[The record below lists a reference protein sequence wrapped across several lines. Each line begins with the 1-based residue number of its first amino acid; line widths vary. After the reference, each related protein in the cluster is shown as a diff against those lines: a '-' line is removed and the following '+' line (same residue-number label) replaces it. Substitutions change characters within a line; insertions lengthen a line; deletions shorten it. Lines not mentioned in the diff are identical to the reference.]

1 MKTII
6 IQNQS
11 NPATLG
17 YNDRG
22 TIVDNDSIILWHGS
36 ISAQPNPDTK
46 TRKYG
51 RLAYGEYSGQL
62 IPAHPTFGRC
72 ILIENGRELPSLVPN
87 SAHGNRNVMTEIF
100 VHKGD
105 QAQWRG
111 SAGCITVPPISAID
125 FFCNFLEGEKMKI
138 VLVDYHTKD

>member
-1 MKTII
+1 M
-6 IQNQS
+6 
-11 NPATLG
+11 G

-22 TIVDNDSIILWHGS
+22 TIVDDANIMLWHGS
-36 ISAQPNPDTK
+36 ISAQPNPDTA

-51 RLAYGEYSGQL
+51 RLAYGEYTGQL
-62 IPAHPTFGRC
+62 IANHQTFGQC
-72 ILIENGRELPSLVPN
+72 VLIEGGRELPSLVPN

-111 SAGCITVPPISAID
+111 SAGCITVPPASAAD
-125 FFCNFLEGEKMKI
+125 FFSNFEAGEPMKI